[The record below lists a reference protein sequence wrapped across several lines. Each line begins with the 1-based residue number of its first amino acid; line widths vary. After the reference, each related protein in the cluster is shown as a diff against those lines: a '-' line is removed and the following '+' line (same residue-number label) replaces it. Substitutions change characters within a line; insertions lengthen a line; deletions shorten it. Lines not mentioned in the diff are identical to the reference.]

1 MSRTVLVTMDS
12 LARSESALEYALEA
26 YPRASIVVVH
36 VTESNDP
43 LGVFGDPEPAAYVV
57 PDCEVAAD
65 VGPRPVRTFDRA
77 QRHRAQHVL
86 ARACEIAA
94 AHDREIEPV
103 VRSGSAVEEILT
115 CARQRDVDDVVVGA
129 HRRTGLR
136 PTLRSTAETVVRKA
150 DRPVTVVP

>member
-1 MSRTVLVTMDS
+1 MSRTVLVAMDS
-12 LARSESALEYALEA
+12 LDRSEPALEYALET
-26 YPRASIVVVH
+26 YPRATIVVVH
-36 VTESNDP
+36 VTETNDP
-43 LGVFGDPEPAAYVV
+43 LGVFDDPEPAAYVV

-65 VGPRPVRTFDRA
+65 VGPRPVRAFDRA
-77 QRHRAQHVL
+77 QRRRAERVL

-94 AHDREIEPV
+94 ARDREIDPV
-103 VRSGSAVEEILT
+103 VRSGSAVGEILS
-115 CARQRDVDDVVVGA
+115 CARQRDVDAVVVGA

>member
-1 MSRTVLVTMDS
+1 MSRTVLVAMDS
-12 LARSESALEYALEA
+12 IERSDPALEHALET
-26 YPRASIVVVH
+26 YPRATIVVIH

-57 PDCEVAAD
+57 PDCEVEAD
-65 VGPRPVRTFDRA
+65 VAPQPVQPFDQAQQRRA
-77 QRHRAQHVL
+77 ERVL
-86 ARACEIAA
+86 ALACETAA

-103 VRSGSAVEEILT
+103 VRSGNVVEEILA
-115 CARQRDVDDVVVGA
+115 CAGDQDADVIVIGS

-136 PTLRSTAETVVRKA
+136 PMLRSTTETLVRKA